1 MADEEVKDAPEEAK
15 VESALDDTQGVTE
28 APTQEATAKVE
39 SALEDK
45 APEYKFKLPDGVNE
59 NASVVNHVTDVAEK
73 FKLTQEQAQELLNS
87 QASYDAKAA
96 AESDASYAQAV
107 NAWAKEAKAD
117 GEIGGNEWRETIR
130 RSNVA
135 IDKYGTSELR
145 DFLKA
150 GVGNHPEVI
159 RFLSRVGATL
169 VEDKMLHAKTFVKGV
184 TPGNS
189 VQSKLYPNSSMVR
202 NANAVQ

>member
-28 APTQEATAKVE
+28 PPVTEPVTKVE

-59 NASVVNHVTDVAEK
+59 GASVVNHVTDVAEK
-73 FKLTQEQAQELLNS
+73 FKLTQEQAQELLNT

-96 AESDASYAQAV
+96 TESDAEYARAV
-107 NAWAKEAKAD
+107 NAWAKDAKAD

-135 IDKYGTSELR
+135 IEKYGTTELR

-159 RFLSRVGATL
+159 RFLARVGATL
-169 VEDKMLHAKTFVKGV
+169 VEDKMLHAPAFVRGQSQGGV
-184 TPGNS
+184 QP
-189 VQSKLYPNSSMVR
+189 KLYPNSKMVQV
-202 NANAVQ
+202 ATGAVQ